1 MKLLTHSAL
10 RRGGAATAGLAAA
23 GLALAACGTSG
34 SSGNGA
40 TGTSTG
46 SPAANTS
53 TSSSSGSG
61 GSTSTTTSNSVPFPV
76 GVGNTWVYK
85 SVTELGT
92 STKVVN
98 KMIAVKSVSGGQQV
112 TMQTTLDGATTTY
125 TYVFHPDGSITYPFN
140 QLGSDV
146 KLLGGS
152 VEWPSASAIDSGQAT
167 HSTLKMQLTEGSQ
180 KSDVTAHVTVKG
192 GGTATVTV
200 PAGTYTATIV
210 EMTDSFTVL
219 GHAGTITVKTYLAN
233 NVGPVQSEAAISEGG
248 VNEIVSDQKLVSF
261 TKG

>member
-40 TGTSTG
+40 AGTSTG
-46 SPAANTS
+46 SPAASTS
-53 TSSSSGSG
+53 TSSGSG
-61 GSTSTTTSNSVPFPV
+61 GSTSTASSNSVPFPI

-92 STKVVN
+92 STKVIN

-112 TMQTTLDGATTTY
+112 TMQTTLDGATTAY
-125 TYVFHPDGSITYPFN
+125 TYIFHPDGSITYPFN

-167 HSTLKMQLTEGSQ
+167 HSTLRMQLTEGSQ

-233 NVGPVQSEAAISEGG
+233 NVGPVQSEASISEGS